1 MIRAEMK
8 EWHTL
13 TENMIRLLQ
22 IEEEEK
28 RDLVIEQVELSLA
41 KREELQSF
49 IQQPFTEEEI
59 EFGKKLILADQQL
72 NKKLNVYMSAI
83 KKDLSN
89 TQVKK
94 GTMHNYMNPY
104 DKVARDGTY
113 YDTKQ

>member
-72 NKKLNVYMSAI
+72 NKKLNIYMSAI

-94 GTMHNYMNPY
+94 GTMRNYVNPY